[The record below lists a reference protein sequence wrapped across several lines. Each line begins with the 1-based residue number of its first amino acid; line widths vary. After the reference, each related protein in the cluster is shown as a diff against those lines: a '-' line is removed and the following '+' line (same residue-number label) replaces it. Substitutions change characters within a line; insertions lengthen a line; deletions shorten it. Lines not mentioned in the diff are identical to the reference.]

1 MLSTPADDVTDSDDT
16 VATCVSYVIVVAE
29 LAVLLFEAASV
40 NVPSA
45 TETEPVPLCVFAVG
59 VNTTVYEVLDT
70 PVNDDRVPP
79 LKVMSPTTKLVEA
92 SDKVNVNVEVWPERN
107 EVELAE
113 IDTVGAVVSTVTVRL
128 DEVDVTVESV
138 STVVETAVTTL
149 SPAVRTP
156 VSHVH
161 TPVVE
166 LVVQVLPEITPSTY
180 NWTVEPTGA
189 EPVNVSVV
197 ADVMLSVEELP
208 KSSVASRSGV
218 DVLGS
223 A

>member
-1 MLSTPADDVTDSDDT
+1 
-16 VATCVSYVIVVAE
+16 VIVVVE
-29 LAVLLFEAASV
+29 LAVLLFAAESV
-40 NVPSA
+40 NAPSA
-45 TETEPVPLCVFAVG
+45 TDTEPVPLCVFAVG
-59 VNTTVYEVLDT
+59 VNTTVYDVPET
-70 PVNDDRVPP
+70 AVNDDRVPP
-79 LKVMSPTTKLVEA
+79 LKVMSPTTKLLEA
-92 SDKVNVNVEVWPERN
+92 SDRVNVNVEVWPDRN

-128 DEVDVTVESV
+128 DDVDVTVESV

-149 SPAVRTP
+149 SPADRTP
-156 VSHVH
+156 VSQDHS
-161 TPVVE
+161 PVVE
-166 LVVQVLPEITPSTY
+166 LVVHVLPEITPSTY
-180 NWTVEPTGA
+180 NCTVEPTGA

-218 DVLGS
+218 ETLGT

>member
-1 MLSTPADDVTDSDDT
+1 M
-16 VATCVSYVIVVAE
+16 SYVIVVAE
-29 LAVLLFEAASV
+29 LAELLFPAASV
-40 NVPSA
+40 NLS
-45 TETEPVPLCVFAVG
+45 TSTDMEPEPLCVFAVG
-59 VNTTVYEVLDT
+59 VNTTVYDVPET
-70 PVNDDRVPP
+70 AVNDDRVPP
-79 LKVMSPTTKLVEA
+79 LNVMSPTTKLLEA
-92 SDKVNVNVEVWPERN
+92 SDKVNVNVEVWPDRN

-128 DEVDVTVESV
+128 DDVDVTVESV

-156 VSHVH
+156 VSQDHS
-161 TPVVE
+161 PVVE
-166 LVVQVLPEITPSTY
+166 LVVQVVPEITPSTY
-180 NWTVEPTGA
+180 NCTVDPTGA

-218 DVLGS
+218 ETLGT

>member
-1 MLSTPADDVTDSDDT
+1 M
-16 VATCVSYVIVVAE
+16 VVAE

-40 NVPSA
+40 NVPRA
-45 TETEPVPLCVFAVG
+45 TETEPEPLCVLAVG
-59 VNTTVYEVLDT
+59 VNVTVYEVPE
-70 PVNDDRVPP
+70 PVNDDSAPP
-79 LKVMSPTTKLVEA
+79 LTVMSPTAKLVDA
-92 SDKVNVNVEVWPERN
+92 SESVNVSVEVWLERN

-113 IDTVGAVVSTVTVRL
+113 IDTVGAVVSTVTVRP
-128 DEVDVTVESV
+128 DDVDVTVESA
-138 STVVETAVTTL
+138 SSVVETAVITL

-161 TPVVE
+161 IPVVE
-166 LVVQVLPEITPSTY
+166 LVVQVLPVATPSTY
-180 NWTVEPTGA
+180 NCTVEPTGA

-197 ADVMLSVEELP
+197 ADVMLSIEELP

-218 DVLGS
+218 ETLGS

>member
-1 MLSTPADDVTDSDDT
+1 
-16 VATCVSYVIVVAE
+16 VIVVAE

-45 TETEPVPLCVFAVG
+45 TDTEPEPLCVFAVG
-59 VNTTVYEVLDT
+59 VNTTVYDVPET
-70 PVNDDRVPP
+70 AVNDDRVPP
-79 LKVMSPTTKLVEA
+79 LNVMSPSTKFVEA
-92 SDKVNVNVEVWPERN
+92 SDNVNVNVEVWPERN
-107 EVELAE
+107 VVEVAE

-128 DEVDVTVESV
+128 DDVDVTVESV

-149 SPAVRTP
+149 SPADRTP
-156 VSHVH
+156 VSQDHS
-161 TPVVE
+161 PVVE
-166 LVVQVLPEITPSTY
+166 LVVHVLPEITPSTY
-180 NWTVEPTGA
+180 NCTVEPTGA

-218 DVLGS
+218 ETLGT

>member
-1 MLSTPADDVTDSDDT
+1 
-16 VATCVSYVIVVAE
+16 
-29 LAVLLFEAASV
+29 
-40 NVPSA
+40 
-45 TETEPVPLCVFAVG
+45 
-59 VNTTVYEVLDT
+59 
-70 PVNDDRVPP
+70 
-79 LKVMSPTTKLVEA
+79 MSPTTKLVDA
-92 SDKVNVNVEVWPERN
+92 SDNVNVSVDVWLERN

-128 DEVDVTVESV
+128 EDVDVTVESV

-149 SPAVRTP
+149 SPLVRTP

-166 LVVQVLPEITPSTY
+166 LVVHVLPETTPSTY
-180 NWTVEPTGA
+180 NCTVEPTGA

-218 DVLGS
+218 EVLGS

>member
-1 MLSTPADDVTDSDDT
+1 M
-16 VATCVSYVIVVAE
+16 IVVAE

-45 TETEPVPLCVFAVG
+45 TDTEPEALCVFAVG
-59 VNTTVYEVLDT
+59 VNTTVYDVPET
-70 PVNDDRVPP
+70 AVNDDRVPP
-79 LKVMSPTTKLVEA
+79 LKVMSPTTKFVEA
-92 SDKVNVNVEVWPERN
+92 SDNVNVNIEVWPERN
-107 EVELAE
+107 VVEVAE

-128 DEVDVTVESV
+128 DDVDVTVESV
-138 STVVETAVTTL
+138 STVVEMAVTTL

-156 VSHVH
+156 LSQDHS
-161 TPVVE
+161 PLVE

-180 NWTVEPTGA
+180 NCTVEPTGA
-189 EPVNVSVV
+189 DPVNVNVV

-218 DVLGS
+218 DTLGN

>member
-1 MLSTPADDVTDSDDT
+1 
-16 VATCVSYVIVVAE
+16 VIVVAE

-45 TETEPVPLCVFAVG
+45 TDTEPVPLCVFAVG
-59 VNTTVYEVLDT
+59 VNTTVYDVPET
-70 PVNDDRVPP
+70 AVNDDRVPP
-79 LKVMSPTTKLVEA
+79 LKVMSPTTKLLEA
-92 SDKVNVNVEVWPERN
+92 SDRVNVNVEVWPDRN

-128 DEVDVTVESV
+128 DDVDVTVESV

-149 SPAVRTP
+149 SPADRTP
-156 VSHVH
+156 VSQDHS
-161 TPVVE
+161 PVVE
-166 LVVQVLPEITPSTY
+166 FAVHVLPEFTPSTC
-180 NWTVEPTGA
+180 NCTVEPTGA

-197 ADVMLSVEELP
+197 ADVMLSVGEVP
-208 KSSVASRSGV
+208 RSSAASRSGV
-218 DVLGS
+218 DTLGS

>member
-1 MLSTPADDVTDSDDT
+1 M
-16 VATCVSYVIVVAE
+16 IVVVE
-29 LAVLLFEAASV
+29 LAVLLFAAESV
-40 NVPSA
+40 NAPSA

-59 VNTTVYEVLDT
+59 VNTTVYEVPE

-79 LKVMSPTTKLVEA
+79 LKVMSPSTKFVEA
-92 SDKVNVNVEVWPERN
+92 SDRVNVNVEVWLERK

-128 DEVDVTVESV
+128 DDVDVTVESV

-156 VSHVH
+156 VSQDHS
-161 TPVVE
+161 PVVE
-166 LVVQVLPEITPSTY
+166 LVVQVVPEITPSTY
-180 NWTVEPTGA
+180 NCTVDPTGA

-218 DVLGS
+218 ETLGT